1 MSRGVA
7 RVNNVVVRTR
17 RTKWKLRFVAALEK
31 TGIVGL
37 AAKAAGVSRQTVYS
51 HIKKDED
58 FAAEFDRAIEDSA
71 DLLEAEAVRRAVAGV
86 EEPVFG
92 KLEGANAGTGVVG
105 SIRRY
110 SDTLL
115 IFMLK
120 GRKPDVFRERVD
132 HTVKGV
138 LLRWD
143 LPLPPG
149 ALPPSISQS

>member
-1 MSRGVA
+1 MTRAVA
-7 RVNNVVVRTR
+7 TVNNSIVRTR
-17 RTKWKLRFVAALEK
+17 RTKWKTRFISALEK
-31 TGIVGL
+31 TGVVGL
-37 AAKAAGVSRQTVYS
+37 AARAAGVSRQTVYT

-58 FAAEFDRAIEDSA
+58 FAAEFDRAVEDSA
-71 DLLEAEAVRRAVAGV
+71 DRLEAEAVRRAVEGV

-92 KLEGANAGTGVVG
+92 KLEGANAGTGEVG
-105 SIRRY
+105 TIRRY